1 MDLIKSPCCGSMKCR
16 DCSYQT
22 MQVPIQVWFFQGL
35 NERRER
41 ARLMNVLDIQTMYQT
56 QMIIV

>member
-1 MDLIKSPCCGSMKCR
+1 MDPINSSYCGNMKCKNY
-16 DCSYQT
+16 SYQA
-22 MQVPIQVWFFQGL
+22 MQVPIQVRFFQGW